1 MLIGFIGDVH
11 GQVFHMLAAVTTWQ
25 QQTGRTFDLLIQVG
39 DMGAFPDPA
48 RMDAASAR
56 YLATEP
62 SQADFSRLLPMTGVG
77 AEQLGALRRSL
88 ASPIYF
94 IRGNH
99 EDTAWL
105 RQLPRDSATGTAPV
119 DPCDLLRYVP
129 DGTVLRL
136 GGLQIACLGGVESPD
151 EGEATEA
158 AIDQDAYRALLER
171 GAGTTDILVTHD
183 APYGVSVGYHGQVQ
197 GSALITQ
204 LIARTQP
211 TFHVAGHLAL
221 SGPHI
226 SGGTTSLVLEGL
238 VASPLWQPAARGLE
252 PGCLAVLATS
262 AGQLTPVTAPWLSR
276 FPTPF
281 DADAWL
287 RTWA

>member
-62 SQADFSRLLPMTGVG
+62 SQADFSRLLPMKGVG
-77 AEQLGALRRSL
+77 AERLRALRRSL

-105 RQLPRDSATGTAPV
+105 RQLPRDSATGTASV
-119 DPCDLLRYVP
+119 DFCDLLRYVP

-136 GGLQIACLGGVESPD
+136 GGSRLPAW
-151 EGEATEA
+151 A
-158 AIDQDAYRALLER
+158 ASR
-171 GAGTTDILVTHD
+171 
-183 APYGVSVGYHGQVQ
+183 
-197 GSALITQ
+197 
-204 LIARTQP
+204 ARTRERRRRRP
-211 TFHVAGHLAL
+211 LIRSPIA
-221 SGPHI
+221 PCW
-226 SGGTTSLVLEGL
+226 SGGR
-238 VASPLWQPAARGLE
+238 AR
-252 PGCLAVLATS
+252 PIS
-262 AGQLTPVTAPWLSR
+262 W
-276 FPTPF
+276 
-281 DADAWL
+281 
-287 RTWA
+287 